1 MTSAK
6 TGMNVDMAFTQ
17 LIHMVAPPK
26 IEKYLLH
33 KQDES
38 EDTRE
43 TQKSNNLNVKGG
55 HSSQKKGKKQCC

>member
-26 IEKYLLH
+26 IEKYLLN
-33 KQDES
+33 KQGDES

-43 TQKSNNLNVKGG
+43 TQKNNNLNVKGG
-55 HSSQKKGKKQCC
+55 QSCHKKGKK